1 MLSNFKKEKTWEVF
15 LFTSSWLP
23 KEFTHRASSWNTA
36 SPEMFLLWTSHGA
49 RNSARCKDQSPP
61 WGPQSPLA
69 QHTLIYNP
77 SASPSPCQLLSSL
90 LNCQPTPP
98 SILFRLQ
105 LKMVFKEKASVTLE
119 TNSVFPGLP
128 QVYMGL
134 KFYVLFF
141 LFICLQSIEF
151 LHQLRQHIKKQ
162 RYDFANKGP
171 SSQGYGFSS
180 SHVWM

>member
-1 MLSNFKKEKTWEVF
+1 MLSNFKKQKTWEVF

-23 KEFTHRASSWNTA
+23 KEFTHRASFWNTQHHQRCLQR
-36 SPEMFLLWTSHGA
+36 PWTRCGA
-49 RNSARCKDQSPP
+49 GNSAGCKDQSPP
-61 WGPQSPLA
+61 WGPQSSLA

-77 SASPSPCQLLSSL
+77 SAFPSPRQLLSSL
-90 LNCQPTPP
+90 LNCQPTPA

-105 LKMVFKEKASVTLE
+105 LKMVFKKKASVILE

-141 LFICLQSIEF
+141 LFICLHKFISASFQKTCF
-151 LHQLRQHIKKQ
+151 
-162 RYDFANKGP
+162 
-171 SSQGYGFSS
+171 
-180 SHVWM
+180 